1 MSRRQ
6 RAAVQ
11 PEQTIAPQIV
21 FDKSHMVCVRSA
33 DGQFFLL
40 DRNCAMVSGV
50 LRRFLQRKGC
60 EEEPCTVV
68 TATATIATTTSTTTN
83 TTTPA
88 AAAAVTLPV
97 LPSLSSPPPE
107 SCDLTRIGTETYETI
122 ILEEIRSD
130 LLELAIQA
138 MYFKYR
144 YDGEPEKRPLEVHHS
159 AEMRHRLA
167 AVSVLLDM

>member
-6 RAAVQ
+6 RVAVQ
-11 PEQTIAPQIV
+11 PEQTVAPQIV

-50 LRRFLQRKGC
+50 LRRFMQKLNC
-60 EEEPCTVV
+60 EEEPCTA
-68 TATATIATTTSTTTN
+68 ATVATFTNTTSTGTIPGAASSL
-83 TTTPA
+83 PA
-88 AAAAVTLPV
+88 T
-97 LPSLSSPPPE
+97 PSLPSPPPE
-107 SCDLTRIGTETYETI
+107 SFYLTRIGTETYDTI